1 MQILFWCFMALV
13 LLPALVGCSGKRQAV
28 RPPVSSPRQ
37 EQHEQPGID
46 AGVASDI
53 VGEARRWLGTPY
65 KYGGD
70 RRGHG
75 TDCSGMVMVIFRDK
89 AGVSLPRNSA
99 RQQQA
104 CEKIRREQLAPGD
117 LVFFRPSTR
126 GGGVSHVGIYVGGGD
141 FIHAS
146 SSKGVMVS
154 NLSQKYYDTHFHS
167 AGRVKGI
174 ALARQKRD
182 RRQEIDVVTVPVQA
196 VQEHPGNTV
205 SIPRLPAP
213 RIPADVPAVTL
224 DSLLRMHPAPADR
237 VVPAI
242 RHEVEEADEQ
252 RRRAQCELDSIIM
265 YLEM

>member
-1 MQILFWCFMALV
+1 MAR
-13 LLPALVGCSGKRQAV
+13 K
-28 RPPVSSPRQ
+28 
-37 EQHEQPGID
+37 
-46 AGVASDI
+46 
-53 VGEARRWLGTPY
+53 T
-65 KYGGD
+65 
-70 RRGHG
+70 
-75 TDCSGMVMVIFRDK
+75 
-89 AGVSLPRNSA
+89 
-99 RQQQA
+99 
-104 CEKIRREQLAPGD
+104 EKG

-126 GGGVSHVGIYVGGGD
+126 GGGVSHVGIYVGDGD

-242 RHEVEEADEQ
+242 RHEVEEAEEQ
-252 RRRAQCELDSIIM
+252 CRRAQCELDSIIM